1 MSIHS
6 FGYLLKEGVKN
17 IFNNRMMS
25 LAAVGVLISCLVLT
39 GSAVMLSVN
48 VSEIVDSVGDKNVTT
63 IYLDED
69 MSELEAVYVG
79 KAIEKIDNVIEVTFY
94 PKDEAIQ
101 SYREVLGDEVFKNM
115 SGDDN
120 PLPHA
125 YHIVMEDLSK
135 YDETIANIVKI
146 DGVSSASSR
155 SAVAEK
161 LTSLS
166 TLITMMSFWII
177 VALALISLF
186 IIANTIRMT
195 MYSHRFEISIMK
207 SVGATNRFVKTP
219 YLVEGILIGVFS
231 AGVSIA
237 LIALLSNAVIKS
249 ISNILPFEYTPFSSI
264 ALPVSLIFILAGIV
278 VGMIG
283 SSLSIRRY
291 LKHEGNDILGW

>member
-1 MSIHS
+1 MSS

-17 IFNNRMMS
+17 IFNNRVMS

-48 VSEIVDSVGDKNVTT
+48 VSEMVDSVGDKNVTT
-63 IYLDED
+63 VYLNDD

-79 KAIEKIDNVIEVTFY
+79 RSIEKVDNVTEVTFY
-94 PKDEAIQ
+94 PKDEAIE
-101 SYREVLGDEVFKNM
+101 SYREVLGEEVFQNM

-125 YHIVMEDLSK
+125 YHIVMEDLSR
-135 YDETIANIVKI
+135 YDETVANILKI
-146 DGVSSASSR
+146 DGVNSVSSR
-155 SAVAEK
+155 SGVAEK

-166 TLITMMSFWII
+166 DLITMMSIWII
-177 VALALISLF
+177 AALALISLF
-186 IIANTIRMT
+186 IISNTIRMT

-219 YLVEGILIGVFS
+219 YIIEGVIIGAFS
-231 AGVSIA
+231 AGVSIG
-237 LIALLSNAVIKS
+237 LIALLSNTVIKA
-249 ISNILPFEYTPFSSI
+249 ISNILPFSYTPFSAI
-264 ALPVSLIFILAGIV
+264 ALPVSVIFVAAGII
-278 VGMIG
+278 VGMLG

-291 LKHEGNDILGW
+291 LKSEGNDILGW

>member
-146 DGVSSASSR
+146 EGVSSASSR